1 LDTYLFLNAVVVL
14 PFTFEHVITLLIIV
28 LLLSVSAFMSA
39 SEVGFFSLTPQHLS
53 EMETANTE
61 ADKRVFKLQEQPEYL
76 LAAILISN
84 NFVNVAIVILSA
96 FFINTL
102 FDFSQI
108 PLLEFV
114 VQTIVITFLL
124 LLFGEIM
131 PKVYAT
137 QNPVNMTRRAS
148 KTFGILNKILKPFA
162 KLLVNSTRIVNKR
175 LAKRRHN
182 NLSIDDLSEALEL
195 TTQTDNEEK
204 EILKGIVN
212 FGNITVDSIMT
223 PRLDMVT
230 VDLKTPYLEV
240 LNVVVELGYSRIPVL
255 QDSQDNIRGI
265 LYIKD
270 LLPHLTKGNAFK
282 WQTLIRPAFFVPETK
297 KIDDLLRD
305 FQQNKIHVAIVV
317 DEFGGTLGMVTMED
331 ILEEVVGDISD
342 EHDEEESLYTKIDDA
357 TYIFEAKILLNDFFK
372 ATNLAP
378 DVFGDKTDEVDTLAG
393 LLLELKG
400 EIPSLHEQLEFGH
413 FRFEILA
420 VDNRRIQ
427 QVKLFITPETIDE
440 HEDKE

>member
-1 LDTYLFLNAVVVL
+1 MDTYLLLNAVIVL

-28 LLLSVSAFMSA
+28 LLLGVSAFMSA
-39 SEVGFFSLTPQHLS
+39 SEVGFFSLTPQHRS
-53 EMETANTE
+53 EMEAANTD
-61 ADKRVFKLQEQPEYL
+61 ADKRVFKLQEKPEYL

-84 NFVNVAIVILSA
+84 NFVNVAIVVLSA
-96 FFINTL
+96 FFIDSL
-102 FDFSQI
+102 FDFSQL
-108 PLLEFV
+108 PLLEFII
-114 VQTIVITFLL
+114 QTIVITFLL

-137 QNPVNMTRRAS
+137 QNPVSMARKAS
-148 KTFGILNKILKPFA
+148 KTFGFLTRLLKPFA
-162 KLLVNSTRIVNKR
+162 KLLVNSTHIVNKR

-182 NLSIDDLSEALEL
+182 NLSIDELSEALEL
-195 TTQTDNEEK
+195 TTKADNEEK

-212 FGNITVDSIMT
+212 FGNTTVDAVMT
-223 PRLDMVT
+223 SRLDMVT
-230 VDLKTPYLEV
+230 VDLKTPYSEV
-240 LNVVVELGYSRIPVL
+240 LNIVVELGYSRIPVL

-270 LLPHLTKGNAFK
+270 LLPHLTKTNVFK

-305 FQQNKIHVAIVV
+305 FQKNKIHVAIVV

-342 EHDEEESLYTKIDDA
+342 EHDDEESLYTKIDDT
-357 TYIFEAKILLNDFFK
+357 TYLFEAKILLNDFFK
-372 ATNLAP
+372 ATNIP
-378 DVFGDKTDEVDTLAG
+378 SDIFGDKTDDVDTLAG

-400 EIPSLHEQLEFGH
+400 DIPSLYEQLEYGVY
-413 FRFEILA
+413 RFEIIA

-427 QVKLFITPETIDE
+427 QVKLYIKSDTTTDE
-440 HEDKE
+440 V